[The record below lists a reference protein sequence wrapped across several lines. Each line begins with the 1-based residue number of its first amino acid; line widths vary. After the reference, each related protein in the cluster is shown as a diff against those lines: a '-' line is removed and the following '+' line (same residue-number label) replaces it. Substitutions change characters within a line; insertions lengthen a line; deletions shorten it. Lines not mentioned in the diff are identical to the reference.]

1 MVSAINN
8 YDLNIKNGTLYFIKT
23 LHYLLKT
30 HSLVS
35 LWLFF
40 IQRACASATFCAC
53 ALKNK
58 MASQPQARRRQWG
71 KSRETGKVVIVE
83 NMDLGAPDRVD
94 EGIGEK
100 KRDGNGVKSSEKGL
114 DLQHPEMLSNESLVR
129 ILTQYYVPIPA
140 GTDDESNREKLMS
153 LFRMHVQ
160 PRPQRQRR
168 HHRKR
173 DKSQGTPTQLITTS
187 LSNMDW
193 PNKEDE
199 TDVTS
204 TWDCVATSLNRKR

>member
-1 MVSAINN
+1 
-8 YDLNIKNGTLYFIKT
+8 
-23 LHYLLKT
+23 
-30 HSLVS
+30 
-35 LWLFF
+35 
-40 IQRACASATFCAC
+40 
-53 ALKNK
+53 

-83 NMDLGAPDRVD
+83 NMDLGAPDK
-94 EGIGEK
+94 GIGEK
-100 KRDGNGVKSSEKGL
+100 KMDGNGGKSSEKGL
-114 DLQHPEMLSNESLVR
+114 DLQHPEMLSTESLVR

-168 HHRKR
+168 HHHER
-173 DKSQGTPTQLITTS
+173 DKSRGTPTQLITTS

-193 PNKEDE
+193 LNKGDE

-204 TWDCVATSLNRKR
+204 TWDSAATSLNRKR